1 MNPALEPDLESRLL
15 QAALGSVFTLGTKM
29 DAIDILALQ
38 KVMPELLDAV
48 LGNMQAESPAADRL
62 HSILEHVVRVRLS
75 HELSAG
81 EKEATENR
89 KAKVLECLKSLGIA
103 HDEDTK
109 DNMPNI
115 TILGSGGGL
124 RAMIALQGTLVEM
137 KKQGLLDAVLYLCGV
152 SGSTWC
158 MSTLYKDKDWTE
170 KVQDLEERLCDTLS
184 KSSWDLHKAYSLV
197 CQAANDELFSL
208 TDVWASFIVYKI
220 LNQYDQTTLS
230 QQDDASTSG
239 TNPYPIYAALEA
251 KISHKADE
259 NSPGN
264 WFEFTPHESGFPG
277 LGAFVCT
284 KNLGSKF
291 RNGKLK
297 DKNEEKSICYLQGL
311 WGSIFGSM
319 EENMKYLKEFV
330 LQIFSREPRREL
342 QYAVGGAENMSEM
355 AMPPLGGGTHCT
367 CAHCQSALLL
377 LNFHGHASAGEDYE
391 RVFEKLKEAL
401 KEHKGKNSYQKCC
414 EMSDTWGS
422 KTLAARTK
430 EYAEFSRI
438 FETEHGGNVSSTC
451 KLFWKICI
459 CIFHW
464 RWGSTHNFL
473 YKCRDAESTG
483 LDKDEVINLID
494 AGISINSAYP
504 LVLRPER
511 KVKLILSFDFSNKD
525 PFGTIKKTAKY
536 CEANHIPFPK
546 IDPEKLKDTD
556 TPSSCYIFKG
566 KDVPTVMHFPLFN
579 KENCPDKI
587 HDFRE
592 RYSTFH
598 FSYNEDDVKELL
610 KRAKMNVSNN
620 KERIR
625 DEIQQI
631 VSSSTKKF

>member
-1 MNPALEPDLESRLL
+1 MEETMKRFQWRKDDGCV
-15 QAALGSVFTLGTKM
+15 Q
-29 DAIDILALQ
+29 
-38 KVMPELLDAV
+38 
-48 LGNMQAESPAADRL
+48 
-62 HSILEHVVRVRLS
+62 LS

-103 HDEDTK
+103 RDEDTK

-170 KVQDLEERLCDTLS
+170 KVQNLEERLCDTLS

-197 CQAANDELFSL
+197 CQAAKDELFSL
-208 TDVWASFIVYKI
+208 TDVWASFVVYKI
-220 LNQYDQTTLS
+220 LKQYDQTTLS

-239 TNPYPIYAALEA
+239 TNPYPIYAAVEA

-291 RNGKLK
+291 KNGKLK
-297 DKNEEKSICYLQGL
+297 DNGEEKSICYLQGL
-311 WGSIFGSM
+311 WGSVFGSM
-319 EENMKYLKEFV
+319 EENMKYLKELV
-330 LQIFSREPRREL
+330 LQIFSGGLRGEH
-342 QYAVGGAENMSEM
+342 QYAVGGAENTSEM
-355 AMPPLGGGTHCT
+355 AMPPLAGGTHCT
-367 CAHCQSALLL
+367 CAHCRSALLL
-377 LNFHGHASAGEDYE
+377 LEFHGHASAGEDCKG
-391 RVFEKLKEAL
+391 VFEKLKEVL

-422 KTLAARTK
+422 KTLSARM
-430 EYAEFSRI
+430 EECAEFGRI
-438 FETEHGGNVSSTC
+438 FETEHGGSVSSAC

-473 YKCRDAESTG
+473 YKCRDAKSTG

-494 AGISINSAYP
+494 AGIGINSAYP

-525 PFGTIKKTAKY
+525 PFKTIKKTAEY
-536 CEANHIPFPK
+536 CEANNIPFPK

-579 KENCPDKI
+579 KENFPDKI

-592 RYSTFH
+592 RYSTFQ
-598 FSYNEDDVKELL
+598 FSYKEDDVKELL

-625 DEIQQI
+625 EEIQQI

>member
-1 MNPALEPDLESRLL
+1 MEEIRKRL
-15 QAALGSVFTLGTKM
+15 QWRK
-29 DAIDILALQ
+29 
-38 KVMPELLDAV
+38 
-48 LGNMQAESPAADRL
+48 
-62 HSILEHVVRVRLS
+62 HVVRVRLS

-401 KEHKGKNSYQKCC
+401 KG
-414 EMSDTWGS
+414 
-422 KTLAARTK
+422 
-430 EYAEFSRI
+430 
-438 FETEHGGNVSSTC
+438 
-451 KLFWKICI
+451 
-459 CIFHW
+459 
-464 RWGSTHNFL
+464 
-473 YKCRDAESTG
+473 DAESTG

-579 KENCPDKI
+579 KENCPGNLI
-587 HDFRE
+587 LHLF
-592 RYSTFH
+592 
-598 FSYNEDDVKELL
+598 
-610 KRAKMNVSNN
+610 
-620 KERIR
+620 
-625 DEIQQI
+625 
-631 VSSSTKKF
+631 